1 MYSDKMLITAVGT
14 YYILHLQHDN
24 NASLHL
30 PPLPPPL
37 LGLYP
42 NHQTTSHYENNMKSS
57 SESRK
62 RMEPSQ
68 PQLQLQRQ
76 SQRMELLL
84 ALLLP
89 DPLLRLSRLR
99 FLRHRK
105 TEYRLPSG
113 VGQFNL
119 VDSLLL
125 LWDLFAISNPNLEL
139 DLVDRPLLRYVPQPH
154 I

>member
-30 PPLPPPL
+30 PPL

-42 NHQTTSHYENNMKSS
+42 NHPTTSHYENNMKSS

-62 RMEPSQ
+62 RMEPSR
-68 PQLQLQRQ
+68 PQLQLQLQHQ
-76 SQRMELLL
+76 SRAMELLL
-84 ALLLP
+84 VLFLPDLLLYLL
-89 DPLLRLSRLR
+89 PLP

-105 TEYRLPSG
+105 TEYKLQSG
-113 VGQFNL
+113 VVPYNL

-125 LWDLFAISNPNLEL
+125 PLDLFVIPNSNLEL
-139 DLVDRPLLRYVPQPH
+139 DLVDRPLFRYVLQPH
-154 I
+154 T